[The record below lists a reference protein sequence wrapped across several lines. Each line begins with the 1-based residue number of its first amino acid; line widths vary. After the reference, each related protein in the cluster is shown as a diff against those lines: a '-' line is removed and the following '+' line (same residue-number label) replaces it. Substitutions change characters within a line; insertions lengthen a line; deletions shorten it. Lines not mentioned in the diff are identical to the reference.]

1 MDAVNDRRPWLAN
14 NAIVPLVVSVFVSVL
29 VSVCMENFMLL
40 KLFVMDCGGI
50 FLHPTYLFL
59 FSHNVLNRSRPH
71 FLIVHHTVYGILQPY
86 ST

>member
-1 MDAVNDRRPWLAN
+1 MDAVNDRRPSLAN

-40 KLFVMDCGGI
+40 KVFVMDCGGI

-59 FSHNVLNRSRPH
+59 FSHNGSRPH
-71 FLIVHHTVYGILQPY
+71 FLIVHHTVYGILQPS